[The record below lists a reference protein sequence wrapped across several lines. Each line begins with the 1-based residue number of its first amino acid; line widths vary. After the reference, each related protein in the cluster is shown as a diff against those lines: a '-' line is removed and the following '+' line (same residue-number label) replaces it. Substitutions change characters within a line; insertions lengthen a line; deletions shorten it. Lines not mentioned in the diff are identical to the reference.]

1 MHNRFLDK
9 RRRHPNFRI
18 ADIKNVLPEHFVSYY
33 PKFIKLLEY
42 YYDFEDGNDS
52 TELLHHLFAVRDINE
67 TDITLLS
74 YIEDELL
81 LGESYF
87 KGFGNNETELR
98 AAANFSSILFRSK
111 GTKFAIE
118 WFFRSFYN
126 EDVEVVYPKE
136 NIFKIG
142 DSASAIGPDS
152 VRYLTDDK
160 LYQTFALLIK
170 TGVPI
175 SKWREVFKLFSH
187 PAGMYLGG
195 EVAITDILNIEVLLQ
210 DYVSLLSPS
219 PEYTIGGTLAT
230 LEGTDIVLAVNGSN
244 VDNGFNTGTDAV
256 YWYGK
261 HLVKGKTTDS
271 DFGNNYFDLRTGLPD
286 STEPQYIP
294 ITSSTGSFTI
304 KTVFDLAT
312 NPPEGEEWF
321 AVRLQDKEGR
331 YLDSANI
338 AITDQ
343 VENYTITFPLSAQL
357 EEGTL
362 YNLDVTGIN
371 VPNDGN
377 TTLKWYFDPISSD
390 QTLRDSDFYTWYQNP
405 EPYSKWSYGDP
416 LLDLVGLPD
425 SAGVGVEF
433 NITGGVGSITLDP
446 RVDGIVESNE
456 NVVINIANANNVDVG
471 SGSFTIVNK
480 TPTLQATVSDV
491 VEGNNLII
499 NVITNN
505 YNIGKQL
512 TYEITGDA
520 ATENPRRLQSITG
533 SFEVTSTN
541 MQVAI
546 PVSFTNEY
554 NYAGNGQTSG
564 TLTLTDPNI
573 TAAQIT
579 STDTFNINDAPPV
592 YVLSASI
599 SPGVEGQ
606 TVTYQVGGSNI
617 PNGSV
622 YFYINGTN
630 PPNDADPNNDW
641 TAVMPQAGSRETITL
656 TNGSGTSAAYTYT
669 SADAVEGP
677 QYYTAFL
684 YDTPTG
690 GIKLAELA
698 RSIVESAANI
708 VVRDINAN
716 TIVTSIEEFG
726 PTKSYRIEISGSPL
740 ADGQYYFYLSSN
752 SGYYESSNPPV
763 TEFGNN
769 FYLWDDINEADE
781 ATAYASLNQKN
792 PTQSDYGGVK
802 IVSGA
807 GGLEFFPSADF
818 TYEGTESYTFYLAEL
833 VGGELTVQGT
843 TTFDITDNSV
853 PGYDFVVPTS
863 VTEDIN
869 FSIQVTPT
877 TIFNTLNTDGAD
889 RLYFEIIGAASA
901 GYASVSQFYDF
912 YDTDA
917 SSAISIIFTTNGDNN
932 ILDGPRSGTL
942 YVTRGDYQ
950 SGSPDSVVFQQV
962 FTLNDAGISAVSFTA
977 SPDVFDEGNST
988 TFTWTGSNI
997 PDQTK
1002 YWIRPTNIYA
1012 GTGTIQANN
1021 TTMLS
1026 VSPSPT
1032 TTFAA
1037 LGYVYDDE
1045 LILYMEYENN
1055 TVHEFNGRRVISW
1068 DANSITFDGTLSTP
1082 STEAKSFYIAPKA
1095 TWDYFLFT
1103 TVLNSEPIETAA
1115 GGITYD
1121 TGNGNGQLA
1130 VLSTT
1135 NTSLND
1141 GVFEYGLYVN
1151 FNDTSPIATEQ
1162 ITITNTNTG
1171 ATVDLSQIAGTTLP
1185 LDLNGGT
1192 AGVDPYAVNSY
1203 GSNPGN
1209 SASATAAMRFYP
1221 DGSYRTLSYNEGSL
1235 FNDFDLPVGGTWAT
1249 GNTGDGSGY
1258 WINVTTSGT
1267 TDINYSINGSTGVW
1281 LELNVVDGRAFGV
1294 TATASRNSEDDPPQQ
1309 DIKFAE
1315 LTIRVVQANS
1325 AAEAAVVY
1333 AAPNTNKDTKV
1344 SLVRAR
1350 AATVELL

>member
-9 RRRHPNFRI
+9 RRRHPNFRV
-18 ADIKNVLPEHFVSYY
+18 ADIKNVLPEHFISYY

-42 YYDFEDGNDS
+42 YYDFEDSNDS
-52 TELLHHLFAVRDINE
+52 TELLHHLFSVRDINE

-87 KGFGNNETELR
+87 KGFGNNEAELR

-126 EDVEVVYPKE
+126 QDVEVVYPKE
-136 NIFKIG
+136 NIFNIG
-142 DSASAIGPDS
+142 DSASTIGPDS

-195 EVAITDILNIEVLLQ
+195 EVALTDILNIEVLLQ
-210 DYVSLLSPS
+210 DYVSLLNPS

-230 LEGTDIVLAVNGSN
+230 LEGTDIVLAVNGTN
-244 VDNGFNTGTDAV
+244 VNNGFNTGTDAV

-261 HLVKGKTTDS
+261 HLVRGKTSDS
-271 DFGNNYFDLRTGLPD
+271 DFGNNYYDLRTGLPD

-294 ITSSTGSFTI
+294 ITGSSGSFPI

-312 NPPEGEEWF
+312 APPEGEEWF

-338 AITDQ
+338 SITDQ
-343 VENYTITFPLSAQL
+343 VENYTLTFPQSGQL
-357 EEGTL
+357 EEGSE
-362 YNLDVTGIN
+362 YIVNVTGIN
-371 VPNDGN
+371 VPNDGS
-377 TTLKWYFDPISSD
+377 TTLKWYFDPIASD

-405 EPYSKWSYGDP
+405 EPFSKWSFGDP
-416 LLDLVGLPD
+416 VLDLVGLPD
-425 SAGVGVEF
+425 SAGSGVEL
-433 NITGGVGSITLDP
+433 ILTGGVGSFTLDP
-446 RVDGIVESNE
+446 RVDGIAEPTQNA
-456 NVVINIANANNVDVG
+456 VIKLANANKVDVG
-471 SGSFTIVNK
+471 NGAFSIINK
-480 TPTLQATVSDV
+480 TPTLQVTVSDV
-491 VEGNNLII
+491 VEGNNLIL

-512 TYEITGDA
+512 SYVITGDA

-533 SFEVTSTN
+533 SFEVTSVN
-541 MQVAI
+541 MQVSI
-546 PVSFTNEY
+546 TTTSTDLY
-554 NYAGNGQTSG
+554 NYIGNGSTSG
-564 TLTLTDPNI
+564 TVTLTDPNI
-573 TAAQIT
+573 TAAEIT
-579 STDTFNINDAPPV
+579 SSDTFNINDAPPV
-592 YVLSASI
+592 YTLTASAN
-599 SPGVEGQ
+599 PGVEGQ
-606 TVTYQVGGSNI
+606 GVTYQVGGSNI
-617 PNGSV
+617 PNGDV
-622 YFYINGTN
+622 YFYVNGTN
-630 PPNDADPNNDW
+630 PPNDADPNTDW
-641 TAVMPQAGSRETITL
+641 ATVMPQAGSRETITL
-656 TNGSGTSAAYTYT
+656 TNGTGTSAAYTYT
-669 SADAVEGP
+669 TGDGVEGT

-684 YDTPTG
+684 YDAPTG
-690 GIKLAELA
+690 GVKKSELA
-698 RSIVESAANI
+698 RSIVEDPTLI
-708 VVRDINAN
+708 VVRDINTN
-716 TIVTSIEEFG
+716 TIVSSIEEIG
-726 PTKSYRIEISGSPL
+726 PTKLYRIEISGSPL

-792 PTQSDYGGVK
+792 PTQADYGGVK
-802 IVSGA
+802 IVGGA

-818 TYEGTESYTFYLAEL
+818 TSEGSESFTFYLAEL
-833 VGGELTVQGT
+833 VGGELTIQGS
-843 TTFDITDNSV
+843 TTFTIADNSV
-853 PGYDFVVPTS
+853 PEYDIVVPTT

-869 FSIQVTPT
+869 LSVQVTSSS
-877 TIFNTLNTDGAD
+877 IYNTLNTDGSD

-901 GYASVSQFYDF
+901 GYVSSSQFYDF
-912 YDTDA
+912 YDTDVGV
-917 SSAISIIFTTNGDNN
+917 SRDITFTTIGDNGTLN
-932 ILDGPRSGTL
+932 GPRAAIL

-950 SGSPDSVVFQQV
+950 SGSPDSIVFQQA
-962 FTLNDAGISAVSFTA
+962 FTLNDAGVSAVSFTA

-1002 YWIRPTNIYA
+1002 YWIRPTGMYS

-1021 TTMLS
+1021 TTMVS

-1037 LGYVYDDE
+1037 LGYVVGDE
-1045 LILYMEYENN
+1045 LTLYMEVESNAI
-1055 TVHEFNGRRVISW
+1055 HEFNGRRVIAW
-1068 DANSITFDGTLSTP
+1068 DANSITFDGTLPTP
-1082 STEAKSFYIAPKA
+1082 STETKSFYIAPKA

-1121 TGNGNGQLA
+1121 TGNGNGQLT
-1130 VLSTT
+1130 VLSTS

-1171 ATVDLSQIAGTTLP
+1171 ATVDLSQIAGTLLP
-1185 LDLNGGT
+1185 QDLNGGT
-1192 AGVDPYAVNSY
+1192 AGVHPYAVNSY
-1203 GSNPGN
+1203 GSDPGN

-1221 DGSYRTLSYNEGSL
+1221 DGSYRTLSYNEGQL
-1235 FNDFDLPVGGTWAT
+1235 FNDFDLPVGGTWAI

-1258 WINVTTSGT
+1258 WINVTTSGG
-1267 TDINYSINGSTGVW
+1267 TDINYAINGSTGVW
-1281 LELNVVDGRAFGV
+1281 LELDVVGGRAFGV
-1294 TATASRNSEDDPPQQ
+1294 TATANRNSGDPPALST
-1309 DIKFAE
+1309 KSAE
-1315 LTIRVVQANS
+1315 LTIRIVQANS
-1325 AAEAAVVY
+1325 AAEAQVVY
-1333 AAPNTNKDTKV
+1333 DAANTNKDTKV
-1344 SLVRAR
+1344 SIVSAR
-1350 AATVELL
+1350 AATVALL